1 MVAVGDKG
9 RSDNLKNLGPV
20 ILEVVCFSNSERK
33 RSQVGG
39 CRFVGRQEEE
49 VGSGKENKV
58 EEEVALMVNSS
69 LAATT

>member
-1 MVAVGDKG
+1 MAVGDKG
-9 RSDNLKNLGPV
+9 RSDHLKNLGPV
-20 ILEVVCFSNSERK
+20 ILEVVCFSNSEGK
-33 RSQVGG
+33 RSHVCG